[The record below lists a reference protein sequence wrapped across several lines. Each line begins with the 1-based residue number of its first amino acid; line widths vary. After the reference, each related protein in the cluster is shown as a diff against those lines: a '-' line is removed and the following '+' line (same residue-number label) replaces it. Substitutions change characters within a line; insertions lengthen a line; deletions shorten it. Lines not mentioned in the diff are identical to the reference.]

1 MPTYPFRT
9 ALVTGASAGI
19 GLAILERL
27 VADGVTVVAVARRAD
42 RLEELAARYAG
53 VEAFVAD
60 LRAPADVARVCDR
73 AAMCDLVVNNAGFGV
88 HGPVAT
94 ADEDELIA
102 QIGVNVTA
110 LVRITRGA
118 LGLMIERRRGW
129 VLNISSVAGGLP
141 TKDGAVYSAS
151 KAFVTNFSDA
161 VALETADANVVVC
174 ASLPGYTRSEFH
186 EVSGT
191 ADAIKAVPK
200 FMWQSADDV
209 AKRSLQDVAA
219 GRTRSVPGAHN
230 RVAVQITRHAPRRL
244 IERLIDSR
252 R

>member
-1 MPTYPFRT
+1 MPSYPFRT

-19 GLAILERL
+19 GLAILELL
-27 VADGVTVVAVARRAD
+27 VADGVSVVAVARRAD
-42 RLEELAARYAG
+42 RLEALAAQYAG

-60 LRAPADVARVCDR
+60 LRVPADVARVCER
-73 AAMCDLVVNNAGFGV
+73 ARSCDLVVNNAGFGV
-88 HGPVAT
+88 HGPVAVT
-94 ADEDELIA
+94 DEDELVA

-110 LVRITRGA
+110 LMRITRAAVGA
-118 LGLMIERRRGW
+118 MTERRRGW

-161 VALETADANVVVC
+161 VAMETADANVVVC
-174 ASLPGYTRSEFH
+174 AALPGFTRSEFH

-191 ADAIKAVPK
+191 ADDIKDVPK
-200 FMWQSADDV
+200 FMWQSADAV
-209 AKRSLQDVAA
+209 ASRALQDVAA
-219 GRTRSVPGAHN
+219 GRTRSIPGAHN
-230 RVAVQITRHAPRRL
+230 RVAVQITRHAPRGLIARL
-244 IERLIDSR
+244 VASR

>member
-1 MPTYPFRT
+1 MTTYPFRT

-19 GLAILERL
+19 GLALLERL

-42 RLEELAARYAG
+42 RLESLATRYAG
-53 VEAFVAD
+53 VEVLVAD
-60 LRAPADVARVCDR
+60 LRLPGDVARVCER
-73 AAMCDLVVNNAGFGV
+73 ARSCDLVVNNAGFGV
-88 HGPVAT
+88 HGSVAS
-94 ADEDELIA
+94 ADEDELVA

-110 LVRITRGA
+110 LVRITRA
-118 LGLMIERRRGW
+118 AVAAMIERRRGW

-161 VALETADANVVVC
+161 VAMEVAASNVVVC
-174 ASLPGYTRSEFH
+174 ASLPGFTRSEFH

-191 ADAIKAVPK
+191 ADDIKDVPS
-200 FMWQSADDV
+200 FMWQSADAV
-209 AKRSLQDVAA
+209 AERSLQDVAA
-219 GRTRSVPGAHN
+219 GRTRSVPGA
-230 RVAVQITRHAPRRL
+230 PRRL
-244 IERLIDSR
+244 IARIVDSR